1 MMKKSL
7 ILAVAVVA
15 IYGVNVRAHCGKCGV
30 GDEKATAEKCDI
42 KKAAMVD
49 DRVQTLTKELGLS
62 ADQQAKVKAAVEK
75 KMTEKCAL
83 HEETSKKMESISN
96 TAAQEIRAVLTPE
109 QAAKLDEMKKS
120 GEGCC
125 AGKAEKCAKCAAKD
139 KAACCPKAGEKG
151 HICPMKKGKA
161 ACCPLTGGKTKK

>member
-1 MMKKSL
+1 MKKSML
-7 ILAVAVVA
+7 WVAGVVVML
-15 IYGVNVRAHCGKCGV
+15 GMSAHADMKCTLS
-30 GDEKATAEKCDI
+30 EKDCAA
-42 KKAAMVD
+42 KKAEMVD
-49 DRVQTLTKELGLS
+49 AHVSEMTKELGLS
-62 ADQQAKVKAAVEK
+62 ADQQAKVKAAMEK
-75 KMTEKCAL
+75 KMSEKCAL

-96 TAAQEIRAVLTPE
+96 TSAQEIRAVLTPE

-139 KAACCPKAGEKG
+139 KTACCPKAGEKG
-151 HICPMKKGKA
+151 HTCPVKKDKA